1 MMPISI
7 DVRYRTRPFQMSQ
20 QQFQRQLERQLMTTA
35 EVAAYLRLR
44 ERKVYDLVASGRIP
58 CTRVTGKLL
67 FPKPLID
74 LWIASETDG
83 GGLPR
88 IDPRP
93 PIAVGSHDPLL
104 DWAIGKADTG
114 ADAGIATLFGGSL
127 DGLRRFLEGQAL
139 FCGLHV
145 PDAASD
151 DPMGE
156 DANTHLFASD
166 AQAAGA
172 AARVVLIEWARRR
185 QGLFLP
191 KGNPRGIASLSDLA
205 GSGARLRPR
214 GVTAGSRVLL
224 DRLIADAGL
233 DGALVLDTVQAD
245 SETDAATAV
254 ADGEADAAFGIAAAA
269 RRFDLDFVPLA
280 QERFDIAVDRRDY
293 FEPPFQALLSV
304 TRSAEFTEHAEKL
317 GGYDVSKAGRVV
329 FNG

>member
-1 MMPISI
+1 MMPVST
-7 DVRYRTRPFQMSQ
+7 DVRYRTRPFQMSKQ
-20 QQFQRQLERQLMTTA
+20 LNQRHLMTTA

-44 ERKVYDLVASGRIP
+44 ERKVYDLVSSGRIP

-83 GGLPR
+83 GGLAR
-88 IDPRP
+88 VDPRP

-114 ADAGIATLFGGSL
+114 ADAGIATLFGGSM

-145 PDAASD
+145 PDTGSD
-151 DPMGE
+151 DPLGE
-156 DANTHLFASD
+156 TANTHLFTSD
-166 AQAAGA
+166 GEAGGA

-191 KGNPRGIASLSDLA
+191 KGNPRGIASLTDLA
-205 GSGARLRPR
+205 TSGARLRPR
-214 GVTAGSRVLL
+214 GATAGSRILL
-224 DRLIADAGL
+224 DRLIAAADL
-233 DGALVLDTVQAD
+233 DGKLMLDPVQAS
-245 SETDAATAV
+245 SETEAATAV
-254 ADGEADAAFGIAAAA
+254 ADGEVDAAFGIAAAA

-280 QERFDIAVDRRDY
+280 RERYDLAVDRRDY
-293 FEPPFQALLSV
+293 FEPPLQALLAV
-304 TRSAEFTEHAEKL
+304 TRTPDFADHAEKL
-317 GGYDVSKAGRVV
+317 GGYDVSNTGRVV